1 MASQVPHVDRST
13 PSSYAASSVEPR
25 ESDPRGMGLFARRLI
40 REGETIVAF
49 GGTVI
54 DRAGLVGLPPG
65 ATRYTLQID
74 EELFIISDRPG
85 PADFVNH
92 SCQPNAGLKGQVVLV
107 AMRNIL
113 RDEEITY
120 DYAMSDASEYDEF
133 PCACGSVRCRGLVSG
148 SDWTRPELWQR
159 HAGFFSP
166 YVQQRIDSLRRM
178 TKASRRSTGSIR

>member
-1 MASQVPHVDRST
+1 MASDDSFVDWSA
-13 PSSYAASSVEPR
+13 PSSYTAPSAEPR
-25 ESDPRGMGLFARRLI
+25 ESGLRGMGLFARRVI

-54 DRAGLVGLPPG
+54 DRAALLGLPPA

-74 EELFIISDRPG
+74 EDLFIVSDRPG

-107 AMRNIL
+107 AMRTIS

-120 DYAMSDASEYDEF
+120 DYAMSDACAYDEF
-133 PCACGSVRCRGLVSG
+133 PCACGSIHCRGVVSG
-148 SDWTRPELWQR
+148 ADWARPELWR
-159 HAGFFSP
+159 RYPGYFSP
-166 YVQQRIDSLRRM
+166 YVQQRIEGLRRL
-178 TKASRRSTGSIR
+178 TRGAGRKLGSL